1 MKLLFVCTGN
11 TCRSAMAGALAKR
24 VAAERGLDDIE
35 IASAGTS
42 AWEGAPA
49 SDGSLLVGLERGLD
63 LGDHRARQLT
73 RSMVQEADVILAMG
87 PHHLERID
95 TFGGGRKA
103 HLLTSFASHGRID
116 RGISDPIGG
125 ELEVYRATVEEL
137 DREIRRAFDRIVAE
151 RTPDRS

>member
-35 IASAGTS
+35 VSSAGTS

-49 SDGSLLVGLERGLD
+49 SDGSLLVGLERGID
-63 LGDHRARQLT
+63 LGEHRARQLT
-73 RSMVQEADVILAMG
+73 RSIVQDADVILAMG
-87 PHHLERID
+87 PHHLERIEA
-95 TFGGGRKA
+95 FGGGRKA
-103 HLLTSFASHGRID
+103 HLLTSFASHGKIE

-125 ELEVYRATVEEL
+125 ELEVYRTTVDEL

-151 RTPDRS
+151 RTPDGS

>member
-24 VAAERGLDDIE
+24 IAAERGLDDIE
-35 IASAGTS
+35 VTSAGTS

-63 LGDHRARQLT
+63 LGEHRARQLT
-73 RSMVQEADVILAMG
+73 RAMVHEADVILAMG
-87 PHHLERID
+87 PHHIERID
-95 TFGGGRKA
+95 AFGGGRKA
-103 HLLTSFASHGRID
+103 HLLTSFASHGKIE

-125 ELEVYRATVEEL
+125 ELDVYRATVDEL

>member
-1 MKLLFVCTGN
+1 
-11 TCRSAMAGALAKR
+11 MAGALAKR
-24 VAAERGLDDIE
+24 IASERGLDDVE
-35 IASAGTS
+35 ITSAGTS

-63 LGDHRARQLT
+63 LGDHRAHQLT
-73 RSMVQEADVILAMG
+73 RAMVQDADVILAMG

-95 TFGGGRKA
+95 AFGGGRKA
-103 HLLTSFASHGRID
+103 HLLTSFASHGKFE

-125 ELEVYRATVEEL
+125 ELDVYRSTIDEL

>member
-24 VAAERGLDDIE
+24 IASERGLDDIE
-35 IASAGTS
+35 ITSAGTS

-49 SDGSLLVGLERGLD
+49 SDGALLVGLERGLD
-63 LGDHRARQLT
+63 LGDHRAHQLT
-73 RSMVQEADVILAMG
+73 RATVNHADVILAMG

-95 TFGGGRKA
+95 AFGGGRKA
-103 HLLTSFASHGRID
+103 HLLTSFASHGKFE

-125 ELEVYRATVEEL
+125 ELDVYRATIDEL